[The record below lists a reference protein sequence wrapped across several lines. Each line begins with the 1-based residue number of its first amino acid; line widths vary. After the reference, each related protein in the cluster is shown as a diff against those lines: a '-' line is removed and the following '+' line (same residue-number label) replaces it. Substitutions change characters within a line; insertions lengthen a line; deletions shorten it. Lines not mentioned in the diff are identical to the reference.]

1 MRSRIGNTLSLLT
14 LLVATSV
21 TAQQQAVEQSPH
33 LSAMAHQTMTYKGK
47 VIYEADVDQNA
58 PNPKPFVLRVEVD
71 GISSNCATTVG
82 NVAAAASQGPSVGG
96 NASSEYISCV
106 VTELSS
112 DGQAKADV
120 VYEIQDS
127 ARNVHKSGH
136 VKANLQVGKEYKT
149 ASNDSQVTLL
159 LQTY

>member
-1 MRSRIGNTLSLLT
+1 M
-14 LLVATSV
+14 
-21 TAQQQAVEQSPH
+21 
-33 LSAMAHQTMTYKGK
+33 
-47 VIYEADVDQNA
+47 
-58 PNPKPFVLRVEVD
+58 
-71 GISSNCATTVG
+71 
-82 NVAAAASQGPSVGG
+82 GG